1 MSEQAASERTASE
14 LSGARVLVTGGHGF
28 LGRHVCDALT
38 TVGALPLPVGRAE
51 VDLRDGAAVRAL
63 FAAARPDLVVHAAV
77 TGGGIGWMRAHPADA
92 FVDNVRMT
100 TEVME
105 AALRAG
111 VRRFCGVSSACAYA
125 VDADQPMREEALFA
139 GDPEPTNGPYGH
151 AKRAM
156 MVQGAAYAA
165 QHGFD
170 AVFVVPTN
178 LYGPGESV
186 DPGRA
191 HVVGALVRRFEEAR
205 RAGVSEVT
213 CWGTGRAT
221 RDLLFVR
228 DAAAGVLASLVRSVG
243 PAPVNL
249 GSGEERTIAAIAI
262 AVADAVGFRGTIGW
276 DAALPDGMPRKVLDT
291 TRARSVLGWT
301 PRTPLAEGLAEMV
314 AWFRGSSS
322 PLAASNG

>member
-1 MSEQAASERTASE
+1 MSEIA
-14 LSGARVLVTGGHGF
+14 GARVLVTGGHGF

-38 TVGALPLPVGRAE
+38 DAGATPLPVGRAE
-51 VDLRDGAAVRAL
+51 VDLRDGAAVRGL
-63 FAAARPDLVVHAAV
+63 FDRTRPDLVVHAAV

-92 FVDNVRMT
+92 FVDNVRMS
-100 TEVME
+100 TEVMDS
-105 AALRAG
+105 AWRAG

-125 VDADQPMREEALFA
+125 VDAVQPMREEALFA

-170 AVFVVPTN
+170 SVFVVPTN

-191 HVVGALVRRFEEAR
+191 HVVGALVRRFEEAC
-205 RAGVSEVT
+205 RADLDEVT

-228 DAAAGVLASLVRSVG
+228 DAAAGIVAALERGAG

-249 GSGEERTIAAIAI
+249 GSGDERTIEEIARAIAG
-262 AVADAVGFRGTIGW
+262 AVGFRGRIRW
-276 DAALPDGMPRKVLDT
+276 DAAQPDGMPRKVLDIA
-291 TRARSVLGWT
+291 RARSLLGWT
-301 PRTPLAEGLAEMV
+301 PRTPLAEGLVEMV

-322 PLAASNG
+322 SPGASNG

>member
-1 MSEQAASERTASE
+1 MTTLVSE
-14 LSGARVLVTGGHGF
+14 LAGARVLVTGGHGF
-28 LGRHVCDALT
+28 FGRHVCEAVEAAGAT
-38 TVGALPLPVGRAE
+38 ALPIGRSDA
-51 VDLRDGAAVRAL
+51 DLRDGAAVRAL
-63 FAAARPDLVVHAAV
+63 FARLAPDRVVHAAV

-105 AALRAG
+105 AALHAG
-111 VRRFCGVSSACAYA
+111 VARFCGVSSACAYA
-125 VDADQPMREEALFA
+125 VDAAQPMREAALFA

-205 RAGVSEVT
+205 REGLDTVT

-228 DAAAGVLASLVRSVG
+228 DAAEGIVAALARGAG

-249 GSGEERTIAAIAI
+249 GSGKERTIAEIASTI
-262 AVADAVGFRGTIGW
+262 AEAVGYRGTIRW
-276 DAALPDGMPRKVLDT
+276 DASQPDGMPRKVLDIE
-291 TRARSVLGWT
+291 RARTLLGWA
-301 PRTPLAEGLAEMV
+301 PRTPLAEGLQEMV
-314 AWFRGSSS
+314 TWFRGCSSS
-322 PLAASNG
+322 

>member
-1 MSEQAASERTASE
+1 MSEIA
-14 LSGARVLVTGGHGF
+14 GARVLVTGGSGF
-28 LGRHVCDALT
+28 LGRHVCDAIT
-38 TVGALPLPVGRAE
+38 AAGATPLVPARAE

-63 FAAARPDLVVHAAV
+63 FARHAPDLVVHAAV
-77 TGGGIGWMRAHPADA
+77 TGGGIGWMRSHPADA

-125 VDADQPMREEALFA
+125 VDAVQPMREEALFA

-156 MVQGAAYAA
+156 MVQGAAYNA

-191 HVVGALVRRFEEAR
+191 HVVGALVRRFEDAR
-205 RAGVSEVT
+205 RAGATDVT

-228 DAAAGVLASLVRSVG
+228 DAAAGIVLSLSRSVG

-249 GSGEERTIAAIAI
+249 GSGEERTIAEIATAIAG
-262 AVADAVGFRGTIGW
+262 AVGFRGTIRW
-276 DAALPDGMPRKVLDT
+276 DASLPDGMPRKVLDIA
-291 TRARSVLGWT
+291 RARSLLGWS
-301 PRTPLAEGLAEMV
+301 PHTPLAEGLAEMV

>member
-1 MSEQAASERTASE
+1 MSEVA
-14 LSGARVLVTGGHGF
+14 GARVLVTGGHGF
-28 LGRHVCDALT
+28 LGRHVCEALT
-38 TVGALPLPVGRAE
+38 LGGATPLPVGRAE
-51 VDLRDGAAVRAL
+51 CDLRDGAAVRAL
-63 FAAARPDLVVHAAV
+63 FARHAPDLVVHAAV

-92 FVDNVRMT
+92 FVENVRMT

-105 AALRAG
+105 AALRSG

-125 VDADQPMREEALFA
+125 VDAPQPMREEALFA

-156 MVQGAAYAA
+156 MVQGAAYNA

-191 HVVGALVRRFEEAR
+191 HVVGALLRRFEDAR
-205 RAGVSEVT
+205 RAGLAEVS
-213 CWGTGRAT
+213 CWGTGRAS

-228 DAAAGVLASLVRSVG
+228 DAADGILLSLTRGVG

-249 GSGEERTIAAIAI
+249 GSGDERTIQEIAT
-262 AVADAVGFRGTIGW
+262 AVADAVGFRGIIRW
-276 DAALPDGMPRKVLDT
+276 DAALPDGMPRKVLDIA
-291 TRARSVLGWT
+291 RARSLLGWS
-301 PRTPLAEGLAEMV
+301 PHTPLAEGLAEMV

-322 PLAASNG
+322 SLAASNG

>member
-1 MSEQAASERTASE
+1 V
-14 LSGARVLVTGGHGF
+14 SGLEDARVLVTGGHGF
-28 LGRHVCDALT
+28 LGRHVCAALT
-38 TVGALPLPVGRAE
+38 AAGATPLPIGRAQ
-51 VDLRDGAAVRAL
+51 VDLRDRAAVRAL
-63 FAAARPDLVVHAAV
+63 FNRHASDFVVHAAV
-77 TGGGIGWMRAHPADA
+77 TGGGIGWMRAHPAEA

-100 TEVME
+100 TEVMD
-105 AALRAG
+105 AAQRAN
-111 VRRFCGVSSACAYA
+111 VRRFVGVSSACAYA
-125 VDADQPMREEALFA
+125 VDAAQPMREEALFA

-165 QHGFD
+165 QYGFD

-186 DPGRA
+186 DPARA

-205 RAGVSEVT
+205 RAGVDEVT
-213 CWGTGRAT
+213 CWGSGRAT

-228 DAAAGVLASLVRSVG
+228 DAAAGILLALTQPVG

-249 GSGEERTIAAIAI
+249 GSGEERTIAEIAT
-262 AVADAVGFRGTIGW
+262 AVADAVGFRGTIRW
-276 DAALPDGMPRKVLDT
+276 DAALPDGMPRKVLDI
-291 TRARSVLGWT
+291 TRARCLLGWS
-301 PRTPLAEGLAEMV
+301 PQTPLAEGLAEMV